1 MIKLNNKGQSLVLFI
16 VIIPIILLVFV
27 LVYDIGTAI
36 YEKNRLSNTSYM
48 VIDYALD
55 NIDSI
60 DENDLISLITKNTD
74 NLSGISVLID
84 NGKVN
89 IKLTKNIKGVFGR
102 AFNFDLIE
110 AKSEYVGYILD
121 GNKKIDKV
129 GWYYGW

>member
-129 GWYYGW
+129 G

>member
-1 MIKLNNKGQSLVLFI
+1 MMKLNNKGQSLVLFI
-16 VIIPIILLVFV
+16 VIIPIILLFFV

-55 NIDSI
+55 NNDSI

-74 NLSGISVLID
+74 NLSGILVLID

-129 GWYYGW
+129 G